1 MTADLQEPQEIG
13 GVEWVVDFE
22 TEPPQRLVKIEYD
35 AATLMALVD
44 VANAALVSRIPQTR
58 DNALAFREYG
68 LRVVRE
74 LESRSL
80 IDYEQWKATVEVAE

>member
-13 GVEWVVDFE
+13 GVEWIVDFE
-22 TEPPQRLVKIEYD
+22 SEPPQRLVKIEYD

-44 VANAALVSRIPQTR
+44 IANYALASRTPQTR
-58 DNALAFREYG
+58 ENAFAFRDYA

-80 IDYEQWKATVEVAE
+80 IDQEQWKATAEVSE

>member
-1 MTADLQEPQEIG
+1 MTSDLQTAEEIG
-13 GVEWVVDFE
+13 GIEWVVDFDS
-22 TEPPQRLVKIEYD
+22 EPPQRLVKIEYD

-44 VANAALVSRIPQTR
+44 IANYALASHVPQTR
-58 DNALAFREYG
+58 DNAFAFRDYA

-80 IDYEQWKATVEVAE
+80 IDQEQWKATAGVTE

>member
-1 MTADLQEPQEIG
+1 MSTDLQEPEEIG

-22 TEPPQRLVKIEYD
+22 GEPPQRLVKIEYD
-35 AATLMALVD
+35 KATLMALVD
-44 VANAALVSRIPQTR
+44 VADSAFVYGSNEHTR
-58 DNALAFREYG
+58 NNALAFRDYA

-80 IDYEQWKATVEVAE
+80 IDYEQWKATA

>member
-1 MTADLQEPQEIG
+1 MTADLQEPQEIS

-22 TEPPQRLVKIEYD
+22 SEPPQRLVKIEYD

-44 VANAALVSRIPQTR
+44 IANYALTSRIPQTR
-58 DNALAFREYG
+58 DNAFAFREYA

-80 IDYEQWKATVEVAE
+80 IDHEQWKATAEAAE

>member
-1 MTADLQEPQEIG
+1 MSTDLQAPEEIG

-22 TEPPQRLVKIEYD
+22 SEPPQRLVKIEYD
-35 AATLMALVD
+35 TNTLISLIDVADAATFAKGVTTRQ
-44 VANAALVSRIPQTR
+44 NAALFR
-58 DNALAFREYG
+58 DYL

-80 IDYEQWKATVEVAE
+80 IDYEQWKATAGAAE